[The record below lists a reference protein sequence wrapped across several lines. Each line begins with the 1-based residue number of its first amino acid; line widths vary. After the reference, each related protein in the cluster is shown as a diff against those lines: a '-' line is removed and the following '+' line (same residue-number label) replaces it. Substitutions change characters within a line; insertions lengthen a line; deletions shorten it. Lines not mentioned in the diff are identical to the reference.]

1 MNWGILGREMGH
13 SNRRYALFILA
24 SIFAVAQLD
33 RQILSITLNA
43 IGQEFAL
50 SDTQLGLLSGAIFA
64 IVFVLAGFPVAR
76 LAAKGSR
83 RNIVAV
89 SVTFWSLL
97 TMFTASAQNFLHLI
111 VARIGVGVGE
121 AGAVSPAHSMISDLY
136 PPERR
141 TSALATFASG
151 ANVGILLAFLI
162 GGIVGQALGWRWA
175 FVIAGVPGL
184 ILALLLRFT
193 VSEPIRDAASDQAL
207 ESRSLF
213 LDTVSI
219 IWNDRGLFH
228 ALLGIGLTGIVT
240 FGSLAWIP
248 TFIIR
253 SHELSQA
260 QTGIFL
266 ALSIGII
273 GGFGTWWSGR
283 FADNLGDRNPKWR
296 LGVLILIILAAKP
309 FVWGFLLIDNTM
321 IALGCYA
328 VAVAAGG
335 VFWGPTFAFL
345 HSRVRNELRPMATAV
360 FLFTFNLIG
369 VGIGPTM
376 VGIASSNWFT
386 DYGSQSLGVSMAV
399 IHLVGLWGLW
409 HYWKAM
415 QTIK

>member
-1 MNWGILGREMGH
+1 MGD
-13 SNRRYALFILA
+13 SKRRYALFILA
-24 SIFAVAQLD
+24 SVFAVAHLD

-43 IGQEFAL
+43 IGQEFSL

-89 SVTFWSLL
+89 SATIWSLL
-97 TMFTASAQNFLHLI
+97 TMFTASAQSFLHLI
-111 VARIGVGVGE
+111 IARLGVGIGE
-121 AGAVSPAHSMISDLY
+121 AGAVAPSHSMISDLY

-141 TSALATFASG
+141 TSALAAFASG

-162 GGIVGQALGWRWA
+162 GGIVGQAFGWRWA

-184 ILALLLRFT
+184 ILAFLLRFT
-193 VSEPIRDAASDQAL
+193 VPEPIRNAVTDEAL
-207 ESRSLF
+207 ESRSL
-213 LDTVSI
+213 LVETVSI
-219 IWNDRGLFH
+219 IWRDRGLFH

-260 QTGIFL
+260 QTGVYL

-283 FADNLGDRNPKWR
+283 FADAIGDRNPKWR
-296 LGVLILIILAAKP
+296 LGIPILLILAAKP
-309 FVWGFLLIDNTM
+309 LVWGFLLIDNTM
-321 IALGCYA
+321 IALSCNAIA
-328 VAVAAGG
+328 VAVSG

-345 HSRVRNELRPMATAV
+345 HSRIRNELRPMATAV
-360 FLFTFNLIG
+360 FLFMFNLIG

-376 VGIASSNWFT
+376 VGIASSNWFAH
-386 DYGSQSLGVSMAV
+386 YGSQSLGVSMAV

-409 HYWKAM
+409 HYWMAM
-415 QTIK
+415 RTIK